1 MVSNSAGD
9 TVISMEGDADPFFMR
24 ATTTASESLLDKS
37 FLLLWGGSAVEG
49 STLSWRQ
56 FASAAAT

>member
-24 ATTTASESLLDKS
+24 VTTASKSLLDKS
-37 FLLLWGGSAVEG
+37 CVLLWGGSAVEG
-49 STLSWRQ
+49 STLFWHQ
-56 FASAAAT
+56 FASAAST

>member
-24 ATTTASESLLDKS
+24 VTNASDSLLDKS
-37 FLLLWGGSAVEG
+37 CVLMWAEIV
-49 STLSWRQ
+49 
-56 FASAAAT
+56 

>member
-24 ATTTASESLLDKS
+24 ATTASESLLDKS

-49 STLSWRQ
+49 STLSWHQ
-56 FASAAAT
+56 FANAAAT

>member
-9 TVISMEGDADPFFMR
+9 TVISIEVDADPFFMR
-24 ATTTASESLLDKS
+24 ATTASESLLDKS
-37 FLLLWGGSAVEG
+37 CLFLWGGLAVEG
-49 STLSWRQ
+49 SMLSWHQ